1 MSSKYRIIRHWDP
14 DASPEQV
21 KIIKTKPQATPPSL
35 EQSAEEQDA
44 PSNSSGQ
51 LTEEELRALQKLA
64 ACYDRSLE
72 YMEGKSHPWPYVWTS
87 LILGMAKGFG
97 VAMGITILAFVAL
110 KILNALQILNLPI
123 IGEFIAELLDY
134 INNIRS
140 FGK

>member
-1 MSSKYRIIRHWDP
+1 MSSKYRIIRRWDSES
-14 DASPEQV
+14 SPEQV
-21 KIIKTKPQATPPSL
+21 KIIKGRSL
-35 EQSAEEQDA
+35 SAPASPEAEREQQCSREDA
-44 PSNSSGQ
+44 PAQ

-64 ACYDRSLE
+64 ACYERSLE
-72 YMEGKSHPWPYVWTS
+72 YMEGKAHPWPYVWTS